1 MNIRKILLEPPQLKV
16 NFQDLTWR
24 VGKNSAWRLVGC
36 AIAADLLAQFLVGNP
51 GIFTI
56 MLSLM
61 TVGLGFLPERLA
73 AALAGLYISQSLGS
87 VLLITALVFAG
98 LPKPAVELLGSAWQL
113 WCFVAMASLLLRYIR
128 TPRIH

>member
-1 MNIRKILLEPPQLKV
+1 MNIRKILIEPPQLKV
-16 NFQDLTWR
+16 NFQDPTWS
-24 VGKNSAWRLVGC
+24 VGKNSAWRLVCC
-36 AIAADLLAQFLVGNP
+36 AIAADLLAQFLVGDP

-56 MLSLM
+56 MLSLL

-98 LPKPAVELLGSAWQL
+98 LPKPAVELLGAFWQL

>member
-1 MNIRKILLEPPQLKV
+1 MDIRKILLEPPQLKV
-16 NFQDLTWR
+16 NFQDPIWR
-24 VGKNSAWRLVGC
+24 VGKNSTWLLVGG
-36 AIAADLLAQFLVGNP
+36 AIAADLMAQFLVGNP

-56 MLSLM
+56 VLSLM

-87 VLLITALVFAG
+87 LLLVTALVLVG
-98 LPKPAVELLGSAWQL
+98 LPKPAVELLGSFWQL
-113 WCFVAMASLLLRYIR
+113 WCFVAMVSLLLRYIR